1 MTTVRDVPQENR
13 LAFRLIDGN
22 QMFQLDVTRQ
32 HSKHTMAHRWLQA
45 VYAKAQAS
53 PGSDYNLDLN
63 AWEAERRTALSLC
76 INLALTTLSVM
87 KRVPDEALT
96 YGCGEPESP
105 HLTSCQGT
113 RADIVMFVR
122 PSPPL
127 LYICHLVSRQGAL
140 LGRQH
145 VAGVVLT
152 G

>member
-1 MTTVRDVPQENR
+1 MTAVGDVPQENR
-13 LAFRLIDGN
+13 LAFLLTDGN

-96 YGCGEPESP
+96 YGCGESP
-105 HLTSCQGT
+105 SPSLDIMQGT
-113 RADIVMFVR
+113 E
-122 PSPPL
+122 S
-127 LYICHLVSRQGAL
+127 
-140 LGRQH
+140 
-145 VAGVVLT
+145 
-152 G
+152 